1 MINPSTSVRLLNAA
15 NTHKSGANQVPE
27 MSHDVIVK
35 IFNGVSW
42 VQRFKIWIGCFGC
55 KLKHLSGKIFAY
67 FCHRV
72 SSLFGLCSHKVDGV
86 MRVWQCGQTASLPR
100 MIGGV
105 A

>member
-1 MINPSTSVRLLNAA
+1 MMTCCAVTICEMEPSSFRDAA
-15 NTHKSGANQVPE
+15 LGDFSMRAAI
-27 MSHDVIVK
+27 SLI
-35 IFNGVSW
+35 I
-42 VQRFKIWIGCFGC
+42 
-55 KLKHLSGKIFAY
+55 LSSSDT
-67 FCHRV
+67 V